1 MPFGREPTFSP
12 LPSAIAPVDDTLWHA
27 LHVSELAFAPFGL
40 SGLKIVVFHSS
51 KERSMCTPAGV
62 MMSWHE
68 PHIDDLF
75 AAPPMRFLSLSE
87 SWGGGEGG
95 GGGRAAG
102 GR

>member
-27 LHVSELAFAPFGL
+27 LHVSELACAPFGL

-68 PHIDDLF
+68 PHIVDLF
-75 AAPPMRFLSLSE
+75 EAPPLRFLALSE
-87 SWGGGEGG
+87 
-95 GGGRAAG
+95 ACAG
-102 GR
+102 VSAGLPAPPRIV